1 MLGSELFII
10 IWSSQRIIYNVLLPE
25 AFFNLILPSCFHLKF
40 SIKIFITLTICYGEM
55 GSLLMC
61 IAINC
66 AYVLSGHHSF
76 SSEMS
81 SFLII
86 RGGARSRATDDGIRV
101 LSLSVF
107 FASDFFLLWLYFQ
120 TKFFPL
126 VMIFDMAR
134 SILISYL
141 LSNSAGK
148 KIHIS
153 FQKSSCRLLILHPIG
168 QGRITCPSLT
178 ITITIQFVMLWN
190 YRQSVEWRWI

>member
-1 MLGSELFII
+1 MLGLQEINSGREGTTKFITNPYINFCVLGSELFII
-10 IWSSQRIIYNVLLPE
+10 IWSSQSITYNVLLE
-25 AFFNLILPSCFHLKF
+25 AFFNLILPSYFHLKY

-66 AYVLSGHHSF
+66 AYVLTGHHSF

-81 SFLII
+81 LFLMIG
-86 RGGARSRATDDGIRV
+86 GGAGPGAVPRAADDGIRA
-101 LSLSVF
+101 LSLSGFF
-107 FASDFFLLWLYFQ
+107 FALDLSLLWLYFQ

-134 SILISYL
+134 SKLISYL

-148 KIHIS
+148 
-153 FQKSSCRLLILHPIG
+153 
-168 QGRITCPSLT
+168 
-178 ITITIQFVMLWN
+178 
-190 YRQSVEWRWI
+190 